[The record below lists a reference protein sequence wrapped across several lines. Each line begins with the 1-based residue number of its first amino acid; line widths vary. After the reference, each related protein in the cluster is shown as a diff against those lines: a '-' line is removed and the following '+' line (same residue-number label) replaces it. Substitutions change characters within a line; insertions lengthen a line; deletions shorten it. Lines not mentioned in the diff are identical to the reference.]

1 VPELA
6 TKTAILACPF
16 RFDRFALGE
25 SNAKQLETYFQ
36 LRVSHGSVA
45 TGNATEATRT
55 RAAQLLLVSCLGD
68 FAPEL
73 QRAIAAIPPSRNSS
87 EGGGAP
93 NPPSESE
100 RTAIA
105 FLQLVNSAVDALQ
118 TAGGSS
124 APSPSPLQTSSTRN
138 ARSIVG
144 GMGGSSRHGPG
155 GSLGGGSMS
164 GASMS
169 SGSMGGGSMS
179 GGSMGGGG
187 LGGGL
192 GEIDLAAIAI
202 GAYQPRWFMKASHI
216 DPTEAVQVM
225 RDLRARSALAIH
237 WGTFEGL
244 SDEPLDQPPLD
255 LRRAIESQPQR
266 PDFRVLRHGQTW
278 RIN

>member
-1 VPELA
+1 MLSDGAPELQESTVASMELAVQLAALARVENPTEQPNAAFARHCPALLTLAAQAMATPESLHVVLLLLAVRSLNRVSLLVHDSGARVDELSMITVADLIDSVMHAANFAIPSLDALASVPELA
-6 TKTAILACPF
+6 TTVTIILACPF
-16 RFDRFALGE
+16 RFDRFASGE

-36 LRVSHGSVA
+36 LKLSHGSVA
-45 TGNATEATRT
+45 TGSTRVM
-55 RAAQLLLVSCLGD
+55 QLLLVSCLGD

-144 GMGGSSRHGPG
+144 GMGGSSRQQT
-155 GSLGGGSMS
+155 
-164 GASMS
+164 
-169 SGSMGGGSMS
+169 
-179 GGSMGGGG
+179 GGGG
-187 LGGGL
+187 G
-192 GEIDLAAIAI
+192 
-202 GAYQPRWFMKASHI
+202 
-216 DPTEAVQVM
+216 
-225 RDLRARSALAIH
+225 
-237 WGTFEGL
+237 
-244 SDEPLDQPPLD
+244 
-255 LRRAIESQPQR
+255 
-266 PDFRVLRHGQTW
+266 
-278 RIN
+278 